1 VKYETIEQYD
11 DLVRFCGQ
19 LANADTIA
27 FDTEFVSEDTYYPEL
42 CLIQVASQG
51 RLAIIDPRAVR
62 DVTPFWKLI
71 SQGDHETVV
80 HAGRE
85 EFRFCQRY
93 AQRRPVN
100 LFDVQVAAA
109 FAGME
114 YPVSY
119 GNLVGRVLGRKVD
132 KGETRTDWRRRPLS
146 ERQLNYALQ
155 DVAHLEEIRDYL
167 KASLKTLDRGAWMQR
182 EMEERQEELERQEN
196 REQWR
201 RVSGISGL
209 SPRQLAIVRALW
221 RWRDQEARRTNRPAK
236 RLLRDDLIVELAKR
250 QAATAQQIRAL
261 RGMQRR
267 QLQAHLPDIAQCIA
281 DALELPQ
288 EELPR
293 TGKRRHRPTLNLLGQ
308 FLAAALNAV
317 CRDAEMAPSLVGGA
331 QEVRN
336 LVHYHL
342 GYYEEDED
350 KPPLAVGW
358 RAEIVG
364 RVIEDLL
371 DGKLLV
377 GVGNPLDDQPLVFKK
392 STKESE

>member
-1 VKYETIEQYD
+1 M
-11 DLVRFCGQ
+11 
-19 LANADTIA
+19 
-27 FDTEFVSEDTYYPEL
+27 
-42 CLIQVASQG
+42 
-51 RLAIIDPRAVR
+51 
-62 DVTPFWKLI
+62 TPFWNLI

-85 EFRFCQRY
+85 EFRFCQRST
-93 AQRRPVN
+93 QRRPVH

-109 FAGME
+109 FSGME

-119 GNLVGRVLGRKVD
+119 GNLVGKVLGQKLD
-132 KGETRTDWRRRPLS
+132 KGETRTDWRRRPLT

-155 DVAHLEEIRDYL
+155 DVAHLEEIRDRL
-167 KASLKTLDRGAWMQR
+167 KASLESLDRVTWMQR
-182 EMEERQEELERQEN
+182 EMLERQEELERQEH

-209 SPRQLAIVRALW
+209 SPKQLAIIRSLW
-221 RWRDQEARRTNRPAK
+221 RWRDSEARRTNRPAK
-236 RLLRDDLIVELAKR
+236 RLLRDDLLVELAKR
-250 QAATAQQIRAL
+250 QAATPQQIRAL

-267 QLQAHLPDIAQCIA
+267 QLQAHLPDIAECIGE
-281 DALELPQ
+281 ALALPQ

-293 TGKRRHRPTLNLLGQ
+293 SGRRKHRPTLNLLGQ

-317 CRDAEMAPSLVGGA
+317 CRDANMAPSLVGGA

-336 LVHYHL
+336 LVHFHL
-342 GYYEEDED
+342 GYFDEDED

-364 RVIEDLL
+364 KVIEDLL
-371 DGKLLV
+371 DGNLVV
-377 GVGNPLDDQPLVFKK
+377 GVGRPLDDQPLVFTRPA
-392 STKESE
+392 SASE